1 MAWST
6 SKIWPKK
13 DEFKFCLFIKW
24 TEWNS
29 RCHKAYIWKAW
40 VLFNQI
46 LARLV
51 SFLEVKRVGKGRYT
65 AKLVKFGIIMQ
76 WPFASNLLLFSSKL
90 PKRFPKVICSRELL
104 PLLDHYK
111 PRQLGICSG
120 MLPTVIWRPT
130 DRICPKKN
138 GSIMSWTKNTPY
150 YNVFHFIIVL
160 FYELDKIEPFRP
172 WYQCLPGNICT
183 TEGFYQSGA
192 KTEYW

>member
-51 SFLEVKRVGKGRYT
+51 SFLEVKRVGKWWYT

-130 DRICPKKN
+130 DRICPKK
-138 GSIMSWTKNTPY
+138 M
-150 YNVFHFIIVL
+150 VL
-160 FYELDKIEPFRP
+160 SCPE
-172 WYQCLPGNICT
+172 Q
-183 TEGFYQSGA
+183 
-192 KTEYW
+192 KTHHITMFFTLLLFFFMN